1 MLRVL
6 FVAALLLNLLVF
18 VFTQGWLD
26 GLTGL
31 RARGDSDPAR
41 LQQQVNAEQMQLLNA
56 QAAKSVQTRSCLEFG
71 PLVGEE
77 ALRTVQAQLDK
88 AGIAAS
94 QWQDLRAE
102 QAGVWAVATIRFPN
116 KDFQQ
121 RKEETYKRMRI
132 NFEYLSGPPEEMPT
146 MVLSRHGSE
155 KAAEAALEA
164 MSQRA
169 LKGLRVMQL
178 QAASSLHVL
187 RFAQADGVTQGK
199 LRGIKELGEG
209 RACPAAGDAPAGAG
223 SAASPAANGSISAAS
238 ASGSR

>member
-1 MLRVL
+1 MLRIL
-6 FVAALLLNLLVF
+6 LVATLLLNLLVF

-31 RARGDSDPAR
+31 HARGDSDPAR
-41 LQQQVNAEQMQLLNA
+41 LQQQVNPDQLQLLNA
-56 QAAKSVQTRSCLEFG
+56 QAAKSVQARACLEFG
-71 PLVGEE
+71 PLMGDDT
-77 ALRTVQAQLDK
+77 LRSVQAQLDK
-88 AGIAAS
+88 AGIAAT
-94 QWQDLRAE
+94 QWQDQRAE

-132 NFEYLSGPPEEMPT
+132 NFEYLAGPPEEVPT

-187 RFAQADGVTQGK
+187 RFAQADGITQGR
-199 LRGIKELGEG
+199 LRGIRELGEG
-209 RACPAAGDAPAGAG
+209 RSCAAA
-223 SAASPAANGSISAAS
+223 SAAS
-238 ASGSR
+238 ASEAASTASSGR

>member
-1 MLRVL
+1 MLRIL
-6 FVAALLLNLLVF
+6 FIAALLLNALVF
-18 VFTQGWLD
+18 AFTQGWLD
-26 GLTGL
+26 SVTGL

-41 LQQQVNAEQMQLLNA
+41 LARQVQPEQLQLLNA
-56 QAAKSVQTRSCLEFG
+56 QAAKSVQARACLEFG
-71 PLVGEE
+71 PLMGED
-77 ALRTVQAQLDK
+77 ALRSVQAQLDK

-94 QWQDLRAE
+94 QWQDQRAE

-132 NFEYLSGPPEEMPT
+132 NFEYLAGPPEEVPT

-187 RFAQADGVTQGK
+187 RFAQADGVTQAK

-209 RACPAAGDAPAGAG
+209 RSCAAAP
-223 SAASPAANGSISAAS
+223 AAS
-238 ASGSR
+238 ATEAASAAPSAR

>member
-1 MLRVL
+1 MLRIIFL
-6 FVAALLLNLLVF
+6 AALLLNVLVF
-18 VFTQGWLD
+18 AFTQGWLD
-26 GLTGL
+26 AVTGI

-41 LQQQVNAEQMQLLNA
+41 LQQQVHPEQLQLLNA
-56 QAAKSVQTRSCLEFG
+56 QAAKTVQARSCLEFG
-71 PLVGEE
+71 PLLGDE
-77 ALRTVQAQLDK
+77 ALRGVQAQLEK
-88 AGIAAS
+88 AGIGSA

-116 KDFQQ
+116 KEFQQ

-132 NFEYLSGPPEEMPT
+132 NFEYLSGPPDEVPT

-187 RFAQADGVTQGK
+187 RFAQADGAMQAR
-199 LRGIKELGEG
+199 LRGIKELGEA
-209 RACPAAGDAPAGAG
+209 RACPAAPA
-223 SAASPAANGSISAAS
+223 SAAEPASAAS
-238 ASGSR
+238 AGR

>member
-1 MLRVL
+1 MLRFL
-6 FVAALLLNLLVF
+6 FIAALVLNALVF
-18 VFTQGWLD
+18 AFTQGWLD
-26 GLTGL
+26 SVTGI

-41 LQQQVNAEQMQLLNA
+41 LARQVQPEQLQLLNA
-56 QAAKSVQTRSCLEFG
+56 QAAKSVQARACLEFG
-71 PLVGEE
+71 PLMGEE
-77 ALRTVQAQLDK
+77 VLRSVQAQLDK

-94 QWQDLRAE
+94 QWQDQRAE

-116 KDFQQ
+116 KEFQQ

-132 NFEYLSGPPEEMPT
+132 NFEYLAGPPEEVPT

-199 LRGIKELGEG
+199 LRGIRELGEA
-209 RACPAAGDAPAGAG
+209 RACPAAGASSTPSSADSASAAGA
-223 SAASPAANGSISAAS
+223 ASVT
-238 ASGSR
+238 R

>member
-1 MLRVL
+1 MLRIL
-6 FVAALLLNLLVF
+6 FIAALVLNALVF
-18 VFTQGWLD
+18 AFTQGWLD
-26 GLTGL
+26 SITGI

-41 LQQQVNAEQMQLLNA
+41 LARQVQPEQLQLLNA
-56 QAAKSVQTRSCLEFG
+56 QAAKSVQARACLEFG
-71 PLVGEE
+71 PLMGDE
-77 ALRTVQAQLDK
+77 ALRSVQAQLDK
-88 AGIAAS
+88 AGISAS
-94 QWQDLRAE
+94 QWQDQRAE

-116 KDFQQ
+116 KEFQQ

-132 NFEYLSGPPEEMPT
+132 NFEYLAGPPEEVPT

-169 LKGLRVMQL
+169 LKGLRVLQL

-199 LRGIKELGEG
+199 LRGIRELGEA
-209 RACPAAGDAPAGAG
+209 RACPAAGASSPPATADSASAAGA
-223 SAASPAANGSISAAS
+223 ASVT
-238 ASGSR
+238 R

>member
-1 MLRVL
+1 MLRIL
-6 FVAALLLNLLVF
+6 FIAALLLNALVF
-18 VFTQGWLD
+18 AFTQGWLD
-26 GLTGL
+26 SITGL

-41 LQQQVNAEQMQLLNA
+41 LARQVQPEQLQLLNA
-56 QAAKSVQTRSCLEFG
+56 QAAKSVQARACLEFG
-71 PLVGEE
+71 PLMGDD
-77 ALRTVQAQLDK
+77 ALRSVQAQLDK

-94 QWQDLRAE
+94 QWQDQRAE

-132 NFEYLSGPPEEMPT
+132 NFEYLAGPPEEMPT

-209 RACPAAGDAPAGAG
+209 RACPAAPSASAADGTAA
-223 SAASPAANGSISAAS
+223 SAASGP
-238 ASGSR
+238 R

>member
-1 MLRVL
+1 MLRIL
-6 FVAALLLNLLVF
+6 FIAALLLNALVF
-18 VFTQGWLD
+18 AFTQGWLD
-26 GLTGL
+26 SVTGL

-41 LQQQVNAEQMQLLNA
+41 LARQVQPEQLQLLNA
-56 QAAKSVQTRSCLEFG
+56 QAAKSVQARACLEFG
-71 PLVGEE
+71 PLMGED
-77 ALRTVQAQLDK
+77 ALRSVQAQLDK

-94 QWQDLRAE
+94 QWQDQRAE

-132 NFEYLSGPPEEMPT
+132 NFEYLAGPPEEVPT

-199 LRGIKELGEG
+199 LRSIKELGEG
-209 RACPAAGDAPAGAG
+209 RACPASGASGPSSTPAAADV
-223 SAASPAANGSISAAS
+223 AASTS
-238 ASGSR
+238 SGGR

>member
-1 MLRVL
+1 MLRIL
-6 FVAALLLNLLVF
+6 FIAALLLNALVF
-18 VFTQGWLD
+18 AFTQGWLD
-26 GLTGL
+26 SITGL
-31 RARGDSDPAR
+31 RARGDSDPTRLAR
-41 LQQQVNAEQMQLLNA
+41 QVQPEQLQPLNA
-56 QAAKSVQTRSCLEFG
+56 QAAKSVQARACLEFG
-71 PLVGEE
+71 PLMGDD
-77 ALRTVQAQLDK
+77 ALRSVQAQLDK

-94 QWQDLRAE
+94 QWQDQRAE

-132 NFEYLSGPPEEMPT
+132 NFEYLAGPPEEVPT

-209 RACPAAGDAPAGAG
+209 RACPASGAPATADSAAA
-223 SAASPAANGSISAAS
+223 SAASSA
-238 ASGSR
+238 R

>member
-1 MLRVL
+1 MLRLL
-6 FVAALLLNLLVF
+6 FAATLLLNLLIF

-31 RARGDSDPAR
+31 HARGDSDPAR
-41 LQQQVNAEQMQLLNA
+41 LQQQVNPEQLQLLNA
-56 QAAKSVQTRSCLEFG
+56 QAAKSVQARACLEFG
-71 PLVGEE
+71 PLMGDDT
-77 ALRTVQAQLDK
+77 LRSVQAQLDK
-88 AGIAAS
+88 AGIAAT
-94 QWQDLRAE
+94 QWQDQRAE

-132 NFEYLSGPPEEMPT
+132 NFEYLAGPPEEVPT

-187 RFAQADGVTQGK
+187 RFAQADGVTQAK

-209 RACPAAGDAPAGAG
+209 RSCAAAP
-223 SAASPAANGSISAAS
+223 AAS
-238 ASGSR
+238 ATEAASAAPSAR

>member
-1 MLRVL
+1 MLRIL
-6 FVAALLLNLLVF
+6 FIAALLLNALVF
-18 VFTQGWLD
+18 AFTQGWLD
-26 GLTGL
+26 SVTGL

-41 LQQQVNAEQMQLLNA
+41 LARQVQPEQLQLLNA
-56 QAAKSVQTRSCLEFG
+56 QAAKSVQARACLEFG
-71 PLVGEE
+71 PLMGED
-77 ALRTVQAQLDK
+77 ALRSVQAQLDK

-94 QWQDLRAE
+94 QWQDQRAE

-132 NFEYLSGPPEEMPT
+132 NFEYLAGPPEEVPT

-199 LRGIKELGEG
+199 LRSIKELGEG
-209 RACPAAGDAPAGAG
+209 RACAASGASGPSSTPAAADV
-223 SAASPAANGSISAAS
+223 AASTS
-238 ASGSR
+238 SGGR

>member
-1 MLRVL
+1 MLRIL
-6 FVAALLLNLLVF
+6 LVATLLLNLLVF
-18 VFTQGWLD
+18 IFTQGWLD

-31 RARGDSDPAR
+31 HARGDSDPAR
-41 LQQQVNAEQMQLLNA
+41 LQQQVNPDQMQLLNA
-56 QAAKSVQTRSCLEFG
+56 QAAKSVQARACLEYG
-71 PLVGEE
+71 PLIGDE
-77 ALRTVQAQLDK
+77 ALRSAQAQLDK
-88 AGIAAS
+88 AGIAAA

-102 QAGVWAVATIRFPN
+102 QAGVWAVATIRLPN

-132 NFEYLSGPPEEMPT
+132 NFEYLAGPPEEVPT

-209 RACPAAGDAPAGAG
+209 RSCAAGN
-223 SAASPAANGSISAAS
+223 AASDAEAAS
-238 ASGSR
+238 AAPSSNR

>member
-1 MLRVL
+1 MLRIL
-6 FVAALLLNLLVF
+6 LAATLLLNLLVF

-31 RARGDSDPAR
+31 HARGDSDPAR
-41 LQQQVNAEQMQLLNA
+41 LQQQVNPEQLQLLNA
-56 QAAKSVQTRSCLEFG
+56 QAAKSVQARACLEFG
-71 PLVGEE
+71 PLMGDE
-77 ALRTVQAQLDK
+77 ALRSVQAQLDK
-88 AGIAAS
+88 AGVAAT
-94 QWQDLRAE
+94 QWQGQRAE

-132 NFEYLSGPPEEMPT
+132 NFEYLAGPPEEVPT

-187 RFAQADGVTQGK
+187 RFAQADGVTQAK

-209 RACPAAGDAPAGAG
+209 RSCAAAG
-223 SAASPAANGSISAAS
+223 AAS
-238 ASGSR
+238 ATEAASAAPSSR

>member
-1 MLRVL
+1 MLRIL
-6 FVAALLLNLLVF
+6 FVTTLLLNLLVF

-41 LQQQVNAEQMQLLNA
+41 LQQQVNPEQMQLLNA
-56 QAAKSVQTRSCLEFG
+56 QAAKSIQARSCLEFG
-71 PLVGEE
+71 PLVGDE
-77 ALRTVQAQLDK
+77 ALRSVQGQLEK

-132 NFEYLSGPPEEMPT
+132 NFEYLAGPPEEVPT

-178 QAASSLHVL
+178 QAASTLHVL
-187 RFAQADGVTQGK
+187 RFAQADGVTQGR
-199 LRGIKELGEG
+199 LRGIRELGEG
-209 RACPAAGDAPAGAG
+209 RSCSAGA
-223 SAASPAANGSISAAS
+223 AASAAS
-238 ASGSR
+238 ANEAASATPSGR

>member
-1 MLRVL
+1 MLRIL
-6 FVAALLLNLLVF
+6 FIATLLLNLLVF

-31 RARGDSDPAR
+31 HARGDSDPAR
-41 LQQQVNAEQMQLLNA
+41 LQQQVNPEQMQLLNA
-56 QAAKSVQTRSCLEFG
+56 QAAKSAQARSCLEFG
-71 PLVGEE
+71 PLVGDE
-77 ALRTVQAQLDK
+77 ALRSVQAQLEK

-132 NFEYLSGPPEEMPT
+132 NFEYLAGPPEEVPT

-187 RFAQADGVTQGK
+187 RFAQADGITQGR
-199 LRGIKELGEG
+199 LRGIRELGEG
-209 RACPAAGDAPAGAG
+209 RSCAAA
-223 SAASPAANGSISAAS
+223 SAAS
-238 ASGSR
+238 ASEAASTASSGR

>member
-1 MLRVL
+1 MLRIL
-6 FVAALLLNLLVF
+6 FIAALLLNVLVF
-18 VFTQGWLD
+18 AFTQGWLD
-26 GLTGL
+26 SVTGL

-41 LQQQVNAEQMQLLNA
+41 LARQVQPEQLQLLNA
-56 QAAKSVQTRSCLEFG
+56 QAAKSVQARACLEFG
-71 PLVGEE
+71 PLMGED
-77 ALRTVQAQLDK
+77 ALRSVQAQLDK

-94 QWQDLRAE
+94 QWQDQRAE

-132 NFEYLSGPPEEMPT
+132 NFEYLAGPPEEVPT

-199 LRGIKELGEG
+199 LRSIKELGEG
-209 RACPAAGDAPAGAG
+209 RACAASGASGPSSTPAAADV
-223 SAASPAANGSISAAS
+223 AASTS
-238 ASGSR
+238 SGGR